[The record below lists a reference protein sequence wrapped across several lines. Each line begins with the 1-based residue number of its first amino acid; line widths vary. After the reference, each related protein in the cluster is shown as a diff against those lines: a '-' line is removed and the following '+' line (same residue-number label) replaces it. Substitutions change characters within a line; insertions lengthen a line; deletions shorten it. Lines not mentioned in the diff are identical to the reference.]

1 MRELRRLFGFVRPY
15 GGLALLAL
23 TMLATLVA
31 LDLAIPRLIQ
41 RIIDEGILRHDRGL
55 ILRTAALMLA
65 ISAASAAI
73 AVANNVF
80 SVRVGESVARDL
92 RDALFTRI
100 QRYSFENLD
109 QQRTGQLMV
118 RLGSD
123 VSAAKTLTQVSLRIG
138 TRAPLLM
145 LGSIV
150 LMITTSRRLAF
161 VMLPLLIVTSG
172 LIAFFVLRME
182 PLFRSVQQ
190 RLDALNDVL
199 QENIAGVRLVKALVR
214 ADFERERFEHTNEAM
229 TRRAIMVMNFVSTMT
244 PALTMCVNIGIVVV
258 VWGGGLQSI
267 RGELS
272 VGEVVAFTNYMLT
285 TMTPLVMMTMLSNT
299 WAAGLASLHRM
310 GEIFDTQPTVVD
322 APDAHELPASAPARV
337 ELVKVSFT
345 YGGEGNEPVLRD
357 VDLTAEPGET
367 IAILG
372 ATGAGKS
379 TLVNLVPRFYDASAG
394 VVRVGGQDVRAL
406 TRSSLLRHIAVVPQE
421 TLLFSGSVRDNIRY
435 GRPDASED
443 EVVAAARAAQAH
455 EFVQR
460 LPQGYDTHVEQRGV
474 NLSGGQKQRIA
485 IARALLLRPRIL
497 VLDDATSAVD
507 VETEAHIQTA
517 LFDEKRERT
526 TLVVAQRI
534 STVLAADRIVVLDE
548 GRIVAQGSHQEL
560 LATSDVYREIHDSQL
575 GDR

>member
-1 MRELRRLFGFVRPY
+1 MRDLRRLFGFVRPY

-23 TMLATLVA
+23 SMLAMLVA

-41 RIIDEGILRHDRGL
+41 RIIDQGILRDDRGL
-55 ILRTAALMLA
+55 ILRTAALMLG
-65 ISAASAAI
+65 ISVVSAAI

-92 RDALFTRI
+92 RDALFTKI

-145 LGSIV
+145 LGSIA

-190 RLDALNDVL
+190 RLDAVNDVL

-214 ADFERERFEHTNEAM
+214 ADYEGERFERTNEAM
-229 TRRAIMVMNFVSTMT
+229 TRRSIAVMNFVSTMT
-244 PALTMCVNIGIVVV
+244 PALTMCINVGIVIV
-258 VWGGGLQSI
+258 VWSGGMQSI

-310 GEIFDTQPTVVD
+310 GEIFETEPTIVD
-322 APDAHELPASAPARV
+322 PPDAEELPATAPPRV
-337 ELVKVSFT
+337 ELVDVTFS
-345 YGGEGNEPVLRD
+345 YAGEGNEPVLRG
-357 VDLTAEPGET
+357 VDLTVAPGET
-367 IAILG
+367 VAILG

-379 TLVNLVPRFYDASAG
+379 TLVNLVPRFYDPSSG
-394 VVRVGGQDVRAL
+394 RVLAFGRDVRTV
-406 TRSSLLRHIAVVPQE
+406 TRASLLRHIAIVPQE
-421 TLLFSGSVRDNIRY
+421 TILFSGSVRDNIRY
-435 GRPDASED
+435 GRPDASDD

-455 EFVQR
+455 EFVLG
-460 LPQGYDTHVEQRGV
+460 LPQGYDTRIEQRGV
-474 NLSGGQKQRIA
+474 NLSGGQKQRLA
-485 IARALLLRPRIL
+485 IARALLLRPKLLI
-497 VLDDATSAVD
+497 LDDATSSVD
-507 VETEAHIQTA
+507 VETEAKLQRA
-517 LFDEKRERT
+517 LFGEDRSRT

-548 GRIVAQGSHQEL
+548 GRIVAEGTHEEL
-560 LATSDVYREIHDSQL
+560 LSTSAVYREIHDSQL